1 MPIQI
6 SFYIRTFL
14 YKGPLICGVF
24 PRLEFA
30 NSTLTV
36 QIKMLLSS
44 LSSYQ
49 LQARIQRSYLRVQTL
64 VFWSHTCPFLSCFF
78 KLFNSLWCT
87 GLVVAGC
94 GPSRFLVCGI
104 FVSRLGIKPSSP
116 ALKSGFLTARLP
128 GKSFPCFWYDVH
140 CLDLFIH
147 RALQNC
153 DVLTHHF
160 VFVYPTYISW
170 DNFIR
175 RYCLSSAIWL
185 PNGLVHIGK
194 YDKCLTL
201 FFHLLSFQ
209 DNALVLCNLWRLTS

>member
-1 MPIQI
+1 MWCYV
-6 SFYIRTFL
+6 S
-14 YKGPLICGVF
+14 
-24 PRLEFA
+24 
-30 NSTLTV
+30 
-36 QIKMLLSS
+36 
-44 LSSYQ
+44 
-49 LQARIQRSYLRVQTL
+49 
-64 VFWSHTCPFLSCFF
+64 WSHTCPFPSCFY
-78 KLFNSLWCT
+78 LFFISLWCT

-175 RYCLSSAIWL
+175 RYFLSPFIFNSLLLVQITKVDRIQSWYFLFICSVFKIMNLCLVIHRIIIKIFVHRYYKLTNLSIINGFQSIAI
-185 PNGLVHIGK
+185 
-194 YDKCLTL
+194 
-201 FFHLLSFQ
+201 LS
-209 DNALVLCNLWRLTS
+209 LCAC